1 MKLGLKDKID
11 NLIKEYQ
18 AYGGEQADA
27 IKKVLEPFKVPS
39 YVNRFT
45 QEGLEQTIKEGMD
58 DILSNWKKYD
68 KTLNDQVAAA
78 VASAK
83 KELMDALHMNQVNKS
98 ADYAIRIANARE
110 FMKME
115 LEDRFKD
122 IMATNNEHKAI
133 MELDDALFLIL
144 KDFVD
149 DYDTM
154 KLFAKMVEIKTHV
167 PAANASGEPSL
178 PKTFGRMMKVDSIMN
193 AINEVEEAAA
203 MLFIHARPYNNEV
216 IRIHGA
222 IYGVPADGYDEFSDE
237 ENILINATI
246 LDVLAD
252 KIDSE
257 GQDFVS
263 GEGQQIDVDEI
274 RMRIQKEM
282 NEGGDE

>member
-18 AYGGEQADA
+18 AYGGDQADA

-45 QEGLEQTIKEGMD
+45 QEGLEQTIKEEMD
-58 DILSNWKKYD
+58 GILSDWKKYD
-68 KTLNDQVAAA
+68 KVLNDQVISVIAA
-78 VASAK
+78 SK
-83 KELMDALHMNQVNKS
+83 KEIMDALHLNQVNKS
-98 ADYAIRIANARE
+98 ADYAVRIANARE
-110 FMKME
+110 FMNMVLEREYHDNIE
-115 LEDRFKD
+115 LE
-122 IMATNNEHKAI
+122 NEHKAI
-133 MELDDALFLIL
+133 MKLDEELFLIL

-167 PAANASGEPSL
+167 PTANASGEPSF

-193 AINEVEEAAA
+193 VVNEVEEAAA
-203 MLFIHARPYNNEV
+203 MLFIHARPYINEV

>member
-11 NLIKEYQ
+11 NLIKAYQ
-18 AYGGEQADA
+18 AYGGDQADA

-39 YVNRFT
+39 YVSRFT

-58 DILSNWKKYD
+58 SILSDWKKYD
-68 KTLNDQVAAA
+68 KVLNDQVAVA

-83 KELMDALHMNQVNKS
+83 KELMDALHMNQVDKS

-122 IMATNNEHKAI
+122 VMTTNNEHKAI

-193 AINEVEEAAA
+193 AVNEVEEPAA
-203 MLFIHARPYNNEV
+203 MLFIHERHDIDEV

-222 IYGVPADGYDEFSDE
+222 IYGVPVDGYSEEADE
-237 ENILINATI
+237 ENIIINATI
-246 LDVLAD
+246 LDALAD

-257 GQDFVS
+257 GQDS
-263 GEGQQIDVDEI
+263 AAGEGQSVDL
-274 RMRIQKEM
+274 
-282 NEGGDE
+282 D

>member
-11 NLIKEYQ
+11 NLIKAYQ
-18 AYGGEQADA
+18 AYGGDQADA

-68 KTLNDQVAAA
+68 KALNDQVAAA

-83 KELMDALHMNQVNKS
+83 KELMTALHMNEVRKES
-98 ADYAIRIANARE
+98 DYAIRIANARE
-110 FMKME
+110 FMNLE
-115 LEDRFKD
+115 LDND
-122 IMATNNEHKAI
+122 SVANDAKAI
-133 MELDDALFLIL
+133 KKLDEALFPIL
-144 KDFVD
+144 KEFID

-154 KLFAKMVEIKTHV
+154 KKFAKMVEIKTKISMTT
-167 PAANASGEPSL
+167 ASGEPTF
-178 PKTFGRMMKVDSIMN
+178 PKTFGRTMKVDSIMN
-193 AINEVEEAAA
+193 AVGEVEESAA
-203 MLFIHARPYNNEV
+203 MLFIHAKPYVNEV

-237 ENILINATI
+237 ENIKVNATI

-252 KIDSE
+252 NIDNE
-257 GQDFVS
+257 GQDS
-263 GEGQQIDVDEI
+263 ALGEGQQIDVDAI
-274 RMRIQKEM
+274 KMRIQKEM
-282 NEGGDE
+282 SEGGDK

>member
-1 MKLGLKDKID
+1 MKLGLNDKIENIINMYHANSND
-11 NLIKEYQ
+11 
-18 AYGGEQADA
+18 QADA

-39 YVNRFT
+39 YANRFT

-58 DILSNWKKYD
+58 GILSDWKKYD
-68 KTLNDQVAAA
+68 KTLNDQVAA
-78 VASAK
+78 VIASAK
-83 KELMDALHMNQVNKS
+83 KELMKELHINQANKS

-115 LEDRFKD
+115 LEREFKD
-122 IMATNNEHKAI
+122 V

-144 KDFVD
+144 KDFID

-154 KLFAKMVEIKTHV
+154 KLFAKMVEIKAHV

-193 AINEVEEAAA
+193 ALNEVEEAAA
-203 MLFIHARPYNNEV
+203 MLFIHERMNIDEV

-222 IYGVPADGYDEFSDE
+222 IYGVPIDGYSEEADE
-237 ENILINATI
+237 ENIKINAAI
-246 LDVLAD
+246 MDALAD

-257 GQDFVS
+257 GQDS
-263 GEGQQIDVDEI
+263 ATGSS
-274 RMRIQKEM
+274 QKA
-282 NEGGDE
+282 

>member
-11 NLIKEYQ
+11 NLIKAYQ
-18 AYGGEQADA
+18 AYGGDQADA

-45 QEGLEQTIKEGMD
+45 QDGIEQTIKEKMD

-68 KTLNDQVAAA
+68 KALNDQVAAV

-83 KELMDALHMNQVNKS
+83 KELMDALHMNQVSKF

-115 LEDRFKD
+115 LEGKFKD
-122 IMATNNEHKAI
+122 IMGAKNRQQLFV
-133 MELDDALFLIL
+133 ELDDVLFPIL
-144 KDFVD
+144 KEFVD

-154 KLFAKMVEIKTHV
+154 KLFARMVEIKAHV
-167 PAANASGEPSL
+167 PAANAFGEPTL
-178 PKTFGRMMKVDSIMN
+178 PKTFGRMMEVDSIMN
-193 AINEVEEAAA
+193 AVNEVEEAAA
-203 MLFIHARPYNNEV
+203 MLFIHERLNIDEV

-222 IYGVPADGYDEFSDE
+222 IYGVPADGYSEKADE
-237 ENILINATI
+237 ENIIINATI
-246 LDVLAD
+246 LDALAD

-257 GQDFVS
+257 GQDSAAGS
-263 GEGQQIDVDEI
+263 GQKVDLD
-274 RMRIQKEM
+274 
-282 NEGGDE
+282 DEA

>member
-11 NLIKEYQ
+11 NLIKAYQ
-18 AYGGEQADA
+18 AYGGDQADA

-45 QEGLEQTIKEGMD
+45 QEGLEQTIKERMD

-68 KTLNDQVAAA
+68 KTLNDQVAAV

-83 KELMDALHMNQVNKS
+83 KELMDALHMNQVDKS

-122 IMATNNEHKAI
+122 VMATKNEHKAI

-193 AINEVEEAAA
+193 AVNEVEEPAA
-203 MLFIHARPYNNEV
+203 MLFIHERLNIDEV
-216 IRIHGA
+216 IRIRGA
-222 IYGVPADGYDEFSDE
+222 IYGVPADGYSEKADE
-237 ENILINATI
+237 ENIIINATI
-246 LDVLAD
+246 LDALAD

-257 GQDFVS
+257 GQDSAAGS
-263 GEGQQIDVDEI
+263 GQKVDLDEH
-274 RMRIQKEM
+274 QE
-282 NEGGDE
+282 EGDE